1 MADCLGLDNKD
12 FLHAQMHCYQAL
24 ILPGEIMQTALS
36 FNIASNGLVLAAAL
50 IFLLAGLVK
59 GVVGLGLPTVAV
71 GLLGL
76 FMTPLQA
83 AALLIVPSLVTNVWQ
98 LLAGGRF
105 VWLLRRL
112 WLMLAGI
119 IVGTLLGARWLS
131 GDDGG
136 QATAALGVALI
147 VYALLGLAAV
157 KFSVSAQAEKMLSPL
172 IGLATGLVTA
182 ATAVFVIPAVP
193 YLQALNLEKDAL
205 IQALGLSFTVS
216 TIAMA
221 VGLAQGGAL
230 HLGGTAISLMALAP
244 ALGGMFLGQWLRAK
258 ISAVLFRRCF
268 FIGLLLLGLH
278 LTSHLWR

>member
-1 MADCLGLDNKD
+1 
-12 FLHAQMHCYQAL
+12 
-24 ILPGEIMQTALS
+24 MQTTLS
-36 FNIASNGLVLAAAL
+36 FDTAHLMLLSAVTA
-50 IFLLAGLVK
+50 IFLLAGFVK

-76 FMTPLQA
+76 FMLPVQA

-112 WLMLAGI
+112 WLMLIGI
-119 IVGTLLGARWLS
+119 VVGTLLGTRWIT
-131 GDDGG
+131 GDDSG
-136 QATAALGVALI
+136 QATAALGAALI
-147 VYALLGLAAV
+147 VYAILGLAAV
-157 KFSVSAQAEKMLSPL
+157 KFSVPASTEKWLSPI

-193 YLQALNLEKDAL
+193 YLQALHLDKDEL

-221 VGLAQGGAL
+221 AGLAQGGAL
-230 HLGGTAISLMALAP
+230 QMTDAAISLMALVP
-244 ALGGMFLGQWLRAK
+244 ALGGMFIGQWLRGK

-268 FIGLLLLGLH
+268 FVGLLLLGLH
-278 LTSHLWR
+278 LTSHFWL

>member
-1 MADCLGLDNKD
+1 VNSRGA
-12 FLHAQMHCYQAL
+12 AV
-24 ILPGEIMQTALS
+24 PTSLS
-36 FNIASNGLVLAAAL
+36 FDSAHVMLLSAVAC
-50 IFLLAGLVK
+50 IFLLAGFVK

-76 FMTPLQA
+76 FMSPLQA

-105 VWLLRRL
+105 LWLLRRL
-112 WLMLAGI
+112 WLMLSGI
-119 IVGTLLGARWLS
+119 FVGTLLGASFFATGAS
-131 GDDGG
+131 GR
-136 QATAALGVALI
+136 ATGFLGVALV
-147 VYALLGLAAV
+147 VYAVLGLAAV
-157 KFSVSAQAEKMLSPL
+157 KFSVSAGRERYLSPL
-172 IGLATGLVTA
+172 IGLTTGLVTA

-193 YLQALNLEKDAL
+193 YLQALNLEKNEL

-221 VGLAQGGAL
+221 AGLAQGGAL
-230 HLGGTAISLMALAP
+230 QMEGAAISLLSLAP
-244 ALGGMFLGQWLRAK
+244 ALGGMFIGQWLRGK

-278 LTSHLWR
+278 LSSHLWR

>member
-1 MADCLGLDNKD
+1 
-12 FLHAQMHCYQAL
+12 
-24 ILPGEIMQTALS
+24 MQTNLS
-36 FNIASNGLVLAAAL
+36 FDTAHVLLLSAVTG
-50 IFLLAGLVK
+50 IFLLAGFVK

-76 FMTPLQA
+76 FMPPQQA
-83 AALLIVPSLVTNVWQ
+83 AALLIVPSLATNLWQ

-119 IVGTLLGARWLS
+119 VAGTLLGANFMAADS
-131 GDDGG
+131 VGH
-136 QATAALGVALI
+136 ATIALGMALI
-147 VYALLGLAAV
+147 AYALLGLAAAR
-157 KFSVSAQAEKMLSPL
+157 FSVSAGKEKYLSPV
-172 IGLATGLVTA
+172 IGLTTGLITA

-193 YLQALNLEKDAL
+193 YLQALNLEKDEL

-221 VGLAQGGAL
+221 AGLAQGGAL
-230 HLGGTAISLMALAP
+230 HMEGAAISLIALLP
-244 ALGGMFLGQWLRAK
+244 ALGGMFVGQWLRAK

-268 FIGLLLLGLH
+268 FVGLLLLGLH
-278 LTSHLWR
+278 LSSHLWR

>member
-1 MADCLGLDNKD
+1 MNTRGA
-12 FLHAQMHCYQAL
+12 AVS
-24 ILPGEIMQTALS
+24 TSLS
-36 FNIASNGLVLAAAL
+36 IDSTHFMVLSAVAA
-50 IFLLAGLVK
+50 IFLLAGFVK

-76 FMTPLQA
+76 FMPPLHA

-105 VWLLRRL
+105 MWLLRRL
-112 WLMLAGI
+112 WLMLLGI
-119 IVGTLLGARWLS
+119 VVGTLLGANFMATDMS
-131 GDDGG
+131 GR
-136 QATAALGVALI
+136 ATIFLGVALV
-147 VYALLGLAAV
+147 VYAVLGLAAV
-157 KFSVSAQAEKMLSPL
+157 KFPVSAGREKFLSPL
-172 IGLATGLVTA
+172 IGLTTGLVTA

-193 YLQALNLEKDAL
+193 YLQALDLEKDEL

-221 VGLAQGGAL
+221 VGLAHEGAL
-230 HLGGTAISLMALAP
+230 QLDGAAISVMALVP
-244 ALGGMFLGQWLRAK
+244 ALGGMFVGQWLRGK

-278 LTSHLWR
+278 LSSQMWR

>member
-1 MADCLGLDNKD
+1 
-12 FLHAQMHCYQAL
+12 
-24 ILPGEIMQTALS
+24 MQTTLS
-36 FNIASNGLVLAAAL
+36 FDAAHAVLLLAVTA
-50 IFLLAGLVK
+50 IFLLAGFVK

-76 FMTPLQA
+76 FMPPVQA

-112 WLMLAGI
+112 WLMLIGI
-119 IVGTLLGARWLS
+119 FVGTLLGAHWIA
-131 GDDGG
+131 GDDSG
-136 QATAALGVALI
+136 QATAALGAALI
-147 VYALLGLAAV
+147 VYAILGLAAV
-157 KFSVSAQAEKMLSPL
+157 KFSVSAGTEKWLSPI

-193 YLQALNLEKDAL
+193 YLQALHLEKDEL

-221 VGLAQGGAL
+221 AGLAQGGAL
-230 HLGGTAISLMALAP
+230 QMTGAAVSLMALVP
-244 ALGGMFLGQWLRAK
+244 ALGGMFIGQWLRGK

-268 FIGLLLLGLH
+268 FVGLLLLGLH
-278 LTSHLWR
+278 LASHFWV

>member
-1 MADCLGLDNKD
+1 
-12 FLHAQMHCYQAL
+12 
-24 ILPGEIMQTALS
+24 MQTELS
-36 FNIASNGLVLAAAL
+36 FDTAHMAL
-50 IFLLAGLVK
+50 LSIVAVIFLLAGFVK

-76 FMTPLQA
+76 FMPPLQA

-98 LLAGGRF
+98 LLVGGRF

-119 IVGTLLGARWLS
+119 VVGTLLGARWLS
-131 GDDGG
+131 GDDSE
-136 QATAALGVALI
+136 QASAALGAALI

-157 KFSVSAQAEKMLSPL
+157 KLSVSAQVEKTLSPL

-193 YLQALNLEKDAL
+193 YLQALSLEKDEL

-230 HLGGTAISLMALAP
+230 HMGGGAISLMALVP
-244 ALGGMFLGQWLRAK
+244 ALGGMFLGQWLRTK

-278 LTSHLWR
+278 LTAHLWR